1 MGPFESRGHA
11 LDWAR
16 ELVGRTNVLYLDTE
30 TTGVRFGVDDVI
42 DVGIVDGRGI
52 VVMDQLVRP
61 SIAIPAD
68 SEAVHG
74 ISNRAVA
81 NAPRLSDIWA
91 ELSRIVNGNVV
102 VSYNSTFDEQMLAGA
117 ARRRG
122 LAPIAPARWDCA
134 MEAFAAYNGELSHH
148 RPGFR
153 WINLGAAARMFGLE
167 SPQHR
172 AVSDAMLCL
181 ELVQELS
188 RRK

>member
-1 MGPFESRGHA
+1 MEAFESREQA
-11 LDWAR
+11 LAWAR
-16 ELVGRTNVLYLDTE
+16 DLVRRPDVLYLDTE
-30 TTGVRFGVDDVI
+30 TTGVRFGFDDVI
-42 DVGIVDGRGI
+42 DIGIVDGRGI

-61 SIAIPAD
+61 SVAIPGD

-81 NAPRLSDIWA
+81 HAPRLPEIWN
-91 ELSRIVNGNVV
+91 ELSRILNGQVV
-102 VSYNSTFDEQMLAGA
+102 VSYNATFDEQMLADAGA
-117 ARRRG
+117 RRG
-122 LAPIAPARWDCA
+122 LAPIIPARWDCA
-134 MEAFAAYNGELSHH
+134 MEAFAAYNGEPSHH

-153 WINLGAAARMFGLE
+153 WINLGAAARMLGLE
-167 SPQHR
+167 HPEHR